1 MKSKRSLLLLYMRK
15 VYWGQGRA
23 CIRAPV
29 SWLGW
34 TTRLWLQ
41 ARTKRGSA
49 GSTGACC
56 GASCGQ
62 YGQCIDIVPVG
73 IDRAAASAMNGRISS
88 IAAGPYSNDSVRRPR
103 PNSTLKPGFLIKK
116 DVEKK
121 QNITASSHVI
131 EPIASSSDEA
141 ALSDQLE
148 AEQKESPG
156 DNGDEYKL
164 EQKVEELP
172 KPVPCFEAAQ
182 APKLIAVD
190 TTSISLQWQ
199 SVGQLP
205 PSEQAK
211 AYAKSQDL
219 EEELPSCDLEYCLQ
233 TRLVLHSSD

>member
-1 MKSKRSLLLLYMRK
+1 M
-15 VYWGQGRA
+15 
-23 CIRAPV
+23 
-29 SWLGW
+29 GW
-34 TTRLWLQ
+34 TTRWWLQ

-56 GASCGQ
+56 RASEGQ

-73 IDRAAASAMNGRISS
+73 IDHAAASAMNGRISS
-88 IAAGPYSNDSVRRPR
+88 IAAGPYSNDSVRRAR
-103 PNSTLKPGFLIKK
+103 PNSTLKPGFLNEK

-121 QNITASSHVI
+121 QNITASSHVA
-131 EPIASSSDEA
+131 EPIAASSSDEA

-148 AEQKESPG
+148 AEQKEAPG
-156 DNGDEYKL
+156 VTGDGSEA
-164 EQKVEELP
+164 EQKAEELP

-199 SVGQLP
+199 SVAQLP
-205 PSEQAK
+205 PSEQAQ

-219 EEELPSCDLEYCLQ
+219 QEELPSCDVEYCLQ
-233 TRLVLHSSD
+233 TRLVSRSSD